1 MATITKSRTL
11 RVHEW
16 HHVDIF
22 YPEGRRVSKPDI
34 SEARAA
40 WSRPKPSRLTPTT
53 MHVHRFRYNPAG
65 FDDYW
70 GWRRGLAPAS
80 WRASASRV
88 VDSGAPSTA
97 SAGIA
102 QQRAAAKFRGQ
113 DLDLGEGLT
122 GLRQSYKMVAGK
134 FGMLA
139 RFLEN
144 VRRYGAREA
153 VRRSGTGWSTDG
165 VSNTKRAA
173 DSYLET
179 SFGWL
184 QAVSDAYGASS
195 AIERGLSGAGT
206 FVSGRA
212 TEYTSKHP
220 LGARGF
226 AKVTLSGTIVHPGM
240 RALNQLGLN
249 NPALIAW
256 QNVPLSFVADWFVGL
271 SDALAYMTWGAGLSN
286 KAMCY
291 TSCRVHSY
299 ERRRPSGEWV
309 SWYEHEDI
317 RRTVTS
323 PDFIWDGLMAD
334 RKISLNLSVIATSAA
349 LIAQRLTS
357 R

>member
-1 MATITKSRTL
+1 M
-11 RVHEW
+11 
-16 HHVDIF
+16 
-22 YPEGRRVSKPDI
+22 
-34 SEARAA
+34 
-40 WSRPKPSRLTPTT
+40 PSRLTPTT
-53 MHVHRFRYNPAG
+53 MDVDRYRYNPAG
-65 FDDYW
+65 FSDYT
-70 GWRRGLAPAS
+70 GWKSGSAPAN
-80 WRASASRV
+80 WRASSIRTGN
-88 VDSGAPSTA
+88 SGWPSTA
-97 SAGIA
+97 TVGIA
-102 QQRAAAKFRGQ
+102 QQRAAARFRGQ

-122 GLRQSYKMVAGK
+122 GLRQSYKMVANK
-134 FGMLA
+134 FGTLA

-144 VRRYGAREA
+144 VRKYGAREA
-153 VRRSGTGWSTDG
+153 VRRSGVGWSTDG

-184 QAVSDAYGASS
+184 QAASDAYGASS
-195 AIERGLSGAGT
+195 AIERGLSGKGT

-271 SDALAYMTWGAGLSN
+271 SDALSYMTWGAGLSN

-291 TSCRVHSY
+291 TRCRVFWS
-299 ERRRPSGEWV
+299 ERRRPSGQWV
-309 SWYEHEDI
+309 SWEEHEEI
-317 RRTVTS
+317 QRTLKST
-323 PDFIWDGLMAD
+323 DFIWDGLMAD
-334 RKISLNLSVIATSAA
+334 RKISLDLSVIATSAA